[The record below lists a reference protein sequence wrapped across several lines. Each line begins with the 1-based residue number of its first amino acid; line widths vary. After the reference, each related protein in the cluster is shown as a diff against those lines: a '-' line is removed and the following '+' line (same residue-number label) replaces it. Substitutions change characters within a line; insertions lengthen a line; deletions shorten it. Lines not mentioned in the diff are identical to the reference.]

1 MVLKEQDTRI
11 IETLDNEEEVV
22 TFEEKIQPCTGELL
36 VVQWLL
42 QSWHVEL
49 DQSQRDNL
57 FHTCCKVLENI
68 CFVIVDSDSCCNCC
82 KEREQKKH
90 T

>member
-36 VVQWLL
+36 VVQ
-42 QSWHVEL
+42 
-49 DQSQRDNL
+49 
-57 FHTCCKVLENI
+57 
-68 CFVIVDSDSCCNCC
+68 
-82 KEREQKKH
+82 
-90 T
+90 